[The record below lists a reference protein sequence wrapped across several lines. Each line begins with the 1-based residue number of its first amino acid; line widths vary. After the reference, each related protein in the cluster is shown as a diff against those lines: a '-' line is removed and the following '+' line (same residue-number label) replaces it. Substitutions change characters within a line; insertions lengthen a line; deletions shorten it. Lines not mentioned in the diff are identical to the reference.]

1 MTDEGTSGMEPKT
14 PAKATE
20 PAAAETL
27 EGGEAATAGPE
38 SPESVV
44 TPSAPP
50 PVPEPLAHE
59 ESDLLA
65 VTNAAR
71 ERVSFRHWHAE
82 TFGWLGRWPV
92 LVRVPLVGLTW
103 LLFGYIWIPATW
115 LLGYGSMRWARRAR
129 MLCRAAGPIA
139 FLLVAAAQRPK
150 PDAGLST
157 PWATTDN
164 LIQPFAV
171 GSGPANS
178 VPGPSAVPSRKAH
191 LGRVLKA
198 KPLPKLGGDA
208 KGLQGVWKVR
218 RIVLNPKYNGTVLRE
233 FKFRG
238 YEALMLLNLPK
249 LPYKLEE
256 VPQMKDFH
264 LRNAEVTLEPRRRPG
279 RITFRSK
286 DSKITIRAVYRLR
299 GDELTLVGTHGTTV
313 TDRYLDGGYPRAM
326 SSEKQVE
333 KELAVRHRKLFL
345 VVCKRDPPGG
355 KAVLHGI
362 SQRPAPTGRRK

>member
-27 EGGEAATAGPE
+27 EGVEAATAGPE

-44 TPSAPP
+44 TPNAPP

-59 ESDLLA
+59 ESDLLP
-65 VTNAAR
+65 VTNTAR
-71 ERVSFRHWHAE
+71 ARVSFRHWHAK
-82 TFGWLGRWPV
+82 TFGWLDRWPV

-103 LLFGYIWIPATW
+103 MLFGYI
-115 LLGYGSMRWARRAR
+115 G
-129 MLCRAAGPIA
+129 
-139 FLLVAAAQRPK
+139 FLLVAAARRPK

-164 LIQPFAV
+164 LIQPFDV
-171 GSGPANS
+171 RSGSANS

-191 LGRVLKA
+191 RGRVLKA

-238 YEALMLLNLPK
+238 YEALMLLNRPK

-264 LRNAEVTLEPRRRPG
+264 LRNAKVTLEPRRRPG

-362 SQRPAPTGRRK
+362 SQRLAPTGRRK